1 MDVAELI
8 AEARTGRK
16 EPAASTGSWYD
27 PDSAAYDDADGPA
40 IAIAIVEAPRRGT
53 RALVLAAPIAPDPLH
68 GEWG

>member
-16 EPAASTGSWYD
+16 EPAASIGSWYD
-27 PDSAAYDDADGPA
+27 PDSAAYDDADGS
-40 IAIAIVEAPRRGT
+40 AIAIVEAPRRGT